1 MLENSEY
8 IINNILK
15 AMTDKGYSQSD
26 LATNLGWAPSKVS
39 KIFSKNQGLSVDDLI
54 SIGMELK
61 VNPASFLVNRAMEIE
76 QQNKAIRDIFVL
88 AKEAKENYT
97 TFIDAMKDELP
108 GIMSSYL
115 NLDKESTHVYVRIRK
130 KGARRDQI

>member
-39 KIFSKNQGLSVDDLI
+39 KFSQKSGTVS
-54 SIGMELK
+54 
-61 VNPASFLVNRAMEIE
+61 
-76 QQNKAIRDIFVL
+76 
-88 AKEAKENYT
+88 
-97 TFIDAMKDELP
+97 
-108 GIMSSYL
+108 
-115 NLDKESTHVYVRIRK
+115 
-130 KGARRDQI
+130 

>member
-39 KIFSKNQGLSVDDLI
+39 KIFSKNQGLSW
-54 SIGMELK
+54 K
-61 VNPASFLVNRAMEIE
+61 
-76 QQNKAIRDIFVL
+76 
-88 AKEAKENYT
+88 
-97 TFIDAMKDELP
+97 
-108 GIMSSYL
+108 
-115 NLDKESTHVYVRIRK
+115 
-130 KGARRDQI
+130 